1 MASDEEYLLG
11 WWKRLDIAIYRK
23 ICMERK
29 LHVKQEWK

>member
-23 ICMERK
+23 RGMKRK
-29 LHVKQEWK
+29 LHVKQDGK